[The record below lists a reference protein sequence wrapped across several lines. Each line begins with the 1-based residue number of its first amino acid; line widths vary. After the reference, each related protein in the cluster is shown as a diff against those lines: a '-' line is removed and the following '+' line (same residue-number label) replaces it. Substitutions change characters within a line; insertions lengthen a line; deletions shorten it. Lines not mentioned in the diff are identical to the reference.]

1 MTAVTP
7 GTRVRSTVAG
17 SWLVVR
23 RRSRADAGLL
33 AMSAVVL
40 AVTVAL
46 ALIVPRVVA
55 AAADDAV
62 QGAVAQA
69 GTSADLVVRLG
80 SSRPAGFGATVRD
93 PNVAAEL
100 RTSASDLHDAL
111 PEPLRAMVGPGTTSM
126 SSPVVR
132 GRIGD
137 VALTARL
144 AYVGTADPADQDAL
158 VTWVDGK
165 APAAAPEAGS
175 SGADDYPDAAVDTD
189 DDTVQDRHEVQV
201 GLEAAA
207 AEQVGLEVGDHGKLA
222 IATSGPTDF
231 VVTGLYTVPDPTA
244 VVWTGQDDLLA
255 ASTTTDGTR
264 TGHVGL
270 LLTPESLPDAQLA
283 VQPKAFAPQLRY
295 VPDPA
300 LVDSSTAGAVA
311 GAVGRLQ
318 ADPTGLAR
326 AAGASATLTTA
337 LGSTLDAEGGRLTAA
352 RALQSVLVVGLCGVG
367 ALVLVLAARLLVA
380 RREPFLLL
388 ERARGASL
396 ASIVARALIEAA
408 PLALVAGA
416 VGAGIASLAIR
427 PHEGAGGG
435 AVAAALV
442 LVAALTPAVVA
453 ALQTRTAFAGRRAPA
468 NRADRDRLAKR
479 RRARRTVAELALV
492 ALAVAALVSV
502 RRRGLTQT
510 TTGGV
515 DLLLAATPL
524 LVAAAATLVVARL
537 LPPALR
543 AASRAARRRRG
554 LVPLVATARASAAT
568 GTAVPLLTLTVAV
581 GLVVFCGTTVLTVGA
596 GQRAAAEQRV
606 AADVRIEGALTEQDV
621 TDLRAQDGVR
631 TVAGIAVLGG
641 RAIGTGTSADVL
653 LVDAADLATIE
664 EAHGLDATGL
674 RSLPADAADAPPA
687 LASPSLSSAVAL
699 VQPSVLTNSGRVDLR
714 VVGTAADDPHV
725 TVTSTV
731 PVAGR
736 LLVDRATF
744 DAAQGAQT
752 DPTTILVDGPRAEA
766 AARALGLDTRTG
778 VTVTARDTWLT
789 TWQDSPLNR
798 NLVVLLLA
806 TAAAL
811 AGYAALA
818 LVLLVAAT
826 ARERG
831 RSLSALRTLGLDGR
845 TGSALTFAELAPVA
859 VAAMVGGTVIGIL
872 VTWLTTG
879 ALGLQ
884 LAAGGYGPPALRVG
898 WWPVAAAA
906 AVLVVA
912 LVVSV
917 AVERVVRRRDRLGEV
932 LRVGER

>member
-7 GTRVRSTVAG
+7 GMLRSTVAG

-100 RTSASDLHDAL
+100 RTSETDLHDAL
-111 PEPLRAMVGPGTTSM
+111 PEPLRTMVGPGTISV

-137 VALTARL
+137 VALTTRV

-158 VTWVDGK
+158 VSWVDGK
-165 APAAAPEAGS
+165 APAAAPMGDGDDPAS
-175 SGADDYPDAAVDTD
+175 SD
-189 DDTVQDRHEVQV
+189 DDTGQDRHEVQV

-207 AEQVGLEVGDHGKLA
+207 AKQVGLRVGDRGKLA

-244 VVWTGQDDLLA
+244 AVWTGQDDLLA
-255 ASTTTDGTR
+255 ASTATTDGTR
-264 TGHVGL
+264 TAHVGL
-270 LLTPESLPDAQLA
+270 LLTPKSLPDAQLA

-311 GAVGRLQ
+311 AAVGRLQ
-318 ADPTGLAR
+318 ADPTGLAL
-326 AAGASATLTTA
+326 AAGASATPTTA
-337 LGSTLDAEGGRLTAA
+337 LGSTLDAEGGRLAAA

-380 RREPFLLL
+380 RREPYLLL

-396 ASIVARALIEAA
+396 ASIVARALLEAA

-416 VGAGIASLAIR
+416 VGAGAAALVVR
-427 PHEGAGGG
+427 PRDGAGGG
-435 AVAAALV
+435 VVAGVLV

-453 ALQTRTAFAGRRAPA
+453 ALQTRTAFAGRRSPA
-468 NRADRDRLAKR
+468 NRADRVRLAKR

-554 LVPLVATARASAAT
+554 LVPVVATARASAAT

-596 GQRAAAEQRV
+596 GQRAAADERV
-606 AADVRIEGALTEQDV
+606 AADVRLEGALTEQDV
-621 TDLRAQDGVR
+621 TDLRAQDGVT

-641 RAIGTGTSADVL
+641 RAIGTGTNADVL
-653 LVDAADLATIE
+653 LVDAADLATIV

-674 RSLPADAADAPPA
+674 RSLPAGAADAPPA
-687 LASPSLSSAVAL
+687 LASPSLSSAVGL

-744 DAAQGAQT
+744 DAAQGGQT
-752 DPTTILVDGPRAEA
+752 DPTTILVDGPRAAA
-766 AARALGLDTRTG
+766 AARALGLDTLTG

-789 TWQDSPLNR
+789 AWQDSPLNR
-798 NLVVLLLA
+798 NLTVLLLA
-806 TAAAL
+806 TAGAL
-811 AGYAALA
+811 AAYAALA

-884 LAAGGYGPPALRVG
+884 LAAGGYGPPALQVG